1 MSEANTNPS
10 PENLVPFTSLEEN
23 INSEVKAV
31 PIEAKEKD
39 IDWHKLAH
47 KLREQNRKLLKQVF
61 QLEQSLIESDRT
73 LEEQKE
79 ISQRQDSLAA
89 KQAEK
94 INSYQEEIDEIL
106 QKIESQ
112 EQGSLK
118 QKAVIETLTQ
128 ELETSQQKVSE
139 LQAECTELMVYTE
152 AKEQELQ
159 ETKQQLQELNIRY
172 QRQQQNLLRFKT
184 TEIKKASSQP
194 IKAWSADSSVVQPAA
209 STVKKPQKNS
219 DWPAPAIAK
228 SPKEIESIAAVQLP
242 KFSRQAEGE

>member
-10 PENLVPFTSLEEN
+10 PENLVPFTSIEED
-23 INSEVKAV
+23 INSEAKAV
-31 PIEAKEKD
+31 PVEAKEKD

-47 KLREQNRKLLKQVF
+47 KLREQNRKLLKQVL
-61 QLEQSLIESDRT
+61 QLEQSLIESDRS

-79 ISQRQDSLAA
+79 ISQRQDSFAA
-89 KQAEK
+89 KQAAK

-106 QKIESQ
+106 HKIESH

-139 LQAECTELMVYTE
+139 LQEECTELMVYTE

-172 QRQQQNLLRFKT
+172 QRQQQHLLRSKT
-184 TEIKKASSQP
+184 TETKQVSSQP
-194 IKAWSADSSVVQPAA
+194 IKAWSADSSVTKPPA
-209 STVKKPQKNS
+209 STAKKPKKNS
-219 DWPAPAIAK
+219 DWFAPAIAK
-228 SPKEIESIAAVQLP
+228 KNQDIESIAAVQLP
-242 KFSRQAEGE
+242 KFSRKAE